1 MRIRVG
7 TIDVDVVDQIGAIA
21 AIDALVTERTGGTV
35 FTPNADHVVRA
46 KKNAAFRQAYAR
58 ARLSLA
64 DGQPVVWT
72 ARLSGAP
79 LRARVTGAD
88 LFMPLL
94 AHASA
99 RGWGVYVVGGRIG
112 AKERMLERLARE
124 LPSLRIAIGSPT
136 RVIASDEAR
145 LAEEAAAVRAM
156 RPELVY
162 VCLGSPLQE
171 LWSDRVATDLAPSL
185 LFGLGSAMDIAAGM
199 QERAPV
205 WMQRSGLEWL
215 FRLASEPERL
225 WRRYL
230 VDNAQVAPIMLRSV
244 LANRSRR

>member
-1 MRIRVG
+1 MRVPVG
-7 TIDVDVVDQIGAIA
+7 TIEVDVVDQRGAIA
-21 AIDALVTERTGGTV
+21 AIDALVDQRRGGSV
-35 FTPNADHVVRA
+35 FTPNVDHVVRA
-46 KKNAAFRQAYAR
+46 TKSAPFREAYAR

-72 ARLSGAP
+72 ARLSGFP

-99 RGWGVYVVGGRIG
+99 RGWGVYIIGGRVG

-124 LPSLRIAIGSPT
+124 LPSLRVAIGSPT
-136 RVIASDEAR
+136 RVIAGDEAR
-145 LAEEAAAVRAM
+145 LALEADAVRAM
-156 RPELVY
+156 RPELVF

-171 LWSDRVATDLAPSL
+171 MWADRVAAELAPSL
-185 LFGLGSAMDIAAGM
+185 FFGFGSAMDVAAGM
-199 QERAPV
+199 QERAPL

-215 FRLASEPERL
+215 FRLGSEPTRL

-230 VDNAQVAPIMLRSV
+230 DNAQVAPILLRSV
-244 LANRSRR
+244 IENRRRRR